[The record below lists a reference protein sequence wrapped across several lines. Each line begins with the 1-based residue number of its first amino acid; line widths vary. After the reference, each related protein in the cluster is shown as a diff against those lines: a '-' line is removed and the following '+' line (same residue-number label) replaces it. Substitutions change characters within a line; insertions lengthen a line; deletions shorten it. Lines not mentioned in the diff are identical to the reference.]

1 MAEYGQKV
9 TNMGK
14 SNYQG
19 YVKKSVVDNSK
30 AMDTASKFDVG
41 TRAVTAAGAAYED
54 YDKSQTLG
62 GVADSINGIVSEQE
76 ARSIQ
81 GQQSL
86 AEGIMADQDEI
97 ATQKKAVGYDGTYP
111 TALNSELTNNTRG
124 ITSALAEKTDMLN
137 KAQQQGIMSKAELEE
152 RLKKI
157 AREAMAANPAYT
169 SEIMAHV
176 TQVANINNIYARVAQ
191 DKAIID
197 AQQEDG
203 EYMKKKLIT
212 KAFELNIFPN
222 DPDYL
227 NSDGSQNMDALNMAI
242 GEKMQDLQTFDELKR
257 ANQTN
262 EEINKNDAAKLLD
275 SGYSSMV
282 TKAAITTTT
291 AQLQEVLNSDS
302 KSKDIDMQKISD
314 RNLQEIKDFYTK
326 QGVPLTDPRVT
337 DSLQAAETSLNR
349 YVKLYTDRANG
360 TTESKEF
367 DNRLKILNNKGTLEF
382 NLKNPGLAQMI
393 PYLEAMKG
401 FSSLTP
407 NAKQNMI
414 AIQTKI
420 VESFDTTLTAASIND
435 PENIKKDKGFGAVA
449 PGKQSAMSMRTMA
462 VLKSIDEVP
471 ENKKALERVLQT
483 RSNYIN
489 LDDGTADPAMQ
500 TQEIQFLIKDLASA
514 DMREGIQYI
523 TDPEVL
529 SNLSGVV
536 EEYKAPLANGV
547 RRFKEQYPEA
557 ELIINPGSG
566 IMMVKNPKPQHRPF
580 MQGDLKSINETFTAF
595 KNLNGTSGSTSAD
608 EFYADILGV
617 PEEKK

>member
-1 MAEYGQKV
+1 MAEFGSKV

-19 YVKKSVVDNSK
+19 YVQQSVVDKSK

-41 TRAVTAAGAAYED
+41 TRAVTAAKAAYDD
-54 YDKSQTLG
+54 YDRNKTLG
-62 GVADSINGIVSEQE
+62 GVADSINEIVSEQE

-81 GQQSL
+81 GQKSL

-97 ATQKKAVGYDGTYP
+97 ATQKRAVGYDGTYP

-124 ITSALAEKTDMLN
+124 ITNALAEKTDMLS

-169 SEIMAHV
+169 AEIMAHV
-176 TQVANINNIYARVAQ
+176 TQVADINNIYARVAQ

-197 AQQEDG
+197 AQQEDKDF
-203 EYMKKKLIT
+203 MRKKLIT
-212 KAFELNIFPN
+212 KAFELNIFPH

-227 NSDGSQNMDALNMAI
+227 NSDGSQNMEALNMAI
-242 GEKMQDLQTFDELKR
+242 GEKMQDLQNFEELKR

-262 EEINKNDAAKLLD
+262 EEIDKNDATKLLD
-275 SGYSSMV
+275 SGYSVMV
-282 TKAAITTTT
+282 TKAALTTTT
-291 AQLQEVLNSDS
+291 AQLQQVLNSDS

-326 QGVPLTDPRVT
+326 QGVPLTDPRVK
-337 DSLQAAETSLNR
+337 DSIQAAETQLNR
-349 YVKLYTDRANG
+349 MVKLYTDRANG

-367 DNRLKILNNKGTLEF
+367 ENQLKILNNKATIDF

-393 PYLEAMKG
+393 PYLEAIKG
-401 FSSLTP
+401 FSALSGS
-407 NAKQNMI
+407 KQLEV
-414 AIQTKI
+414 ALQTRI
-420 VESFDTTLTAASIND
+420 VEAFNPSLTAASIND
-435 PENIKKDKGFGAVA
+435 PENTKKDKGFGAVA

-471 ENKKALERVLQT
+471 ENKKALERVLLT
-483 RSNYIN
+483 RANYIN

-500 TQEIQFLIKDLASA
+500 TQEVQFLIKDLASA

-557 ELIINPGSG
+557 ELIINPSSG

-617 PEEKK
+617 PPENKP

>member
-1 MAEYGQKV
+1 MAEFGSKV

-19 YVKKSVVDNSK
+19 YVKQSVVDNSK

-41 TRAVTAAGAAYED
+41 TRAVSAAGAAYEE
-54 YDKSQTLG
+54 YDRNKALG
-62 GVADSINGIVSEQE
+62 GVADSVNEIVSEQE

-81 GQQSL
+81 GQQAL

-97 ATQKKAVGYDGTYP
+97 ASQKKAVGYDGTYP

-124 ITSALAEKTDMLN
+124 ITNALAEKTDMLN

-169 SEIMAHV
+169 AEIMAHV
-176 TQVANINNIYARVAQ
+176 TQVANVNNIYARVAQ

-197 AQQEDG
+197 AQQQDG
-203 EYMKKKLIT
+203 EYMRKKLIT

-227 NSDGSQNMDALNMAI
+227 NDDGSQNMEALNMAI
-242 GEKMQDLQTFDELKR
+242 SEKMQNLEMFEELKR

-275 SGYSSMV
+275 SGYAAKITEV
-282 TKAAITTTT
+282 TALNTNTG
-291 AQLQEVLNSDS
+291 LQQILNSDS
-302 KSKDIDMQKISD
+302 KSKDIDMQKFAD
-314 RNLQEIKDFYTK
+314 NNLREMRTFYTK
-326 QGVPLTDPRVT
+326 QGVPLTDPRVKAEIE
-337 DSLQAAETSLNR
+337 AAETQSNR
-349 YVKLYTDRANG
+349 MVKLFTERANG

-367 DNRLKILNNKGTLEF
+367 ENQLKSLTSKTTLEF
-382 NLKNPGLAQMI
+382 NLKNPGLAQMV
-393 PYLEAMKG
+393 PYLEVIKG
-401 FSSLTP
+401 MSSNEAFVA
-407 NAKQNMI
+407 NAKIEKAVLTAFEPN
-414 AIQTKI
+414 
-420 VESFDTTLTAASIND
+420 LTAASIND
-435 PENIKKDKGFGAVA
+435 PENNNKDKGFGAVA
-449 PGKQSAMSMRTMA
+449 PGKQSAMSLRTMG
-462 VLKSIDEVP
+462 VIDSIAEVP
-471 ENKKALERVLQT
+471 ENKKALERVLLT
-483 RSNYIN
+483 RTNYIN
-489 LDDGTADPAMQ
+489 LEDGADVGKQ
-500 TQEIQFLIKDLASA
+500 TEERQYLIKDLASA
-514 DMREGIQYI
+514 KMREALQYI
-523 TDPEVL
+523 EDPEVL
-529 SNLSGVV
+529 SDLSGVV

-547 RRFKEQYPEA
+547 RRFKDEFPEA

-566 IMMVKNPKPQHRPF
+566 IMMVKNPKPQHRLF

>member
-1 MAEYGQKV
+1 MAEFGSKV

-19 YVKKSVVDNSK
+19 YVQQSVVDKSK

-54 YDKSQTLG
+54 YDRNKTLG
-62 GVADSINGIVSEQE
+62 GVADSINEIVSEQE

-81 GQQSL
+81 GQKSL

-124 ITSALAEKTDMLN
+124 ITNALAEKTDMLS

-169 SEIMAHV
+169 AEIMAHV
-176 TQVANINNIYARVAQ
+176 TQVADINNIYARVAQ

-197 AQQEDG
+197 AQQEDKDF
-203 EYMKKKLIT
+203 MRKKLIT
-212 KAFELNIFPN
+212 KAFELNIFPH

-227 NSDGSQNMDALNMAI
+227 NSDGSQNMEALNMAI
-242 GEKMQDLQTFDELKR
+242 GEKMQDLQNFEELKR

-262 EEINKNDAAKLLD
+262 EEIDKNDATKLLD
-275 SGYSSMV
+275 SGYSVMV
-282 TKAAITTTT
+282 TQAGLTTTT
-291 AQLQEVLNSDS
+291 AQLQQVLNSDS
-302 KSKDIDMQKISD
+302 KSKEIDMQKISD
-314 RNLQEIKDFYTK
+314 RNLQEIKNFYTLNN
-326 QGVPLTDPRVT
+326 VPLTDPRVK
-337 DSLQAAETSLNR
+337 DSIQAAETQLNR
-349 YVKLYTDRANG
+349 YVKLFTDRANG

-367 DNRLKILNNKGTLEF
+367 ENRLKTLNNKATMEF

-393 PYLEAMKG
+393 PYLEAIKG
-401 FSSLTP
+401 FSALSGS
-407 NAKQNMI
+407 KQLEV
-414 AIQTKI
+414 ALQTRI
-420 VESFDTTLTAASIND
+420 VEAFNPNLTAASIND
-435 PENIKKDKGFGAVA
+435 PENTKKDKGFGAVA

-471 ENKKALERVLQT
+471 ENKKALERVLLT
-483 RSNYIN
+483 RANYIN

-500 TQEIQFLIKDLASA
+500 TQEVQFLIKDLASA

-557 ELIINPGSG
+557 ELIINPSSG